1 MPLMVVTRLR
11 LKNPGVLDAFF
22 AAAVAVLEQAKK
34 SKGSLG
40 SDALAEANDTW
51 WTVTAWADRPTMEA
65 FVQAEPHRAT
75 MAGLDDWCD
84 EATFVDWEQ
93 ASPDL
98 PDWPTSYQHIVAD
111 GTSANLVHPS
121 AAQHDRSFPPP
132 VLPAP
137 EAGGS

>member
-11 LKNPGVLDAFF
+11 LKDPGVLDAFF

-34 SKGSLG
+34 SAGSLG
-40 SDALAEANDTW
+40 ADALAEANDTW
-51 WTVTAWADRPTMEA
+51 WTVTAWADRATMEA

-75 MAGLDDWCD
+75 MARLDDWCD
-84 EATFVDWEQ
+84 EATFTDWEQ

-98 PDWPTSYQHIVAD
+98 PDWPTSYQHIVAE
-111 GTSANLVHPS
+111 GTSAKLSQPS
-121 AAQHDRSFPPP
+121 AAQHDRKFPPP
-132 VLPAP
+132 VLPVP